1 MNSRMLAAAVFVA
14 AMLPGVASAQVEARP
29 YRVTPPADR
38 GFDYSF
44 DDDDHANRAVIGI
57 ATSGGSARDTLGV
70 LVTEVTTGGP
80 AERAGIEEGNRI
92 TAING
97 VNLKLAV
104 ADTGDWDMS
113 GLMTRRLTRELAK
126 VKPGDDVEL
135 RLYAGGQAKTARVK
149 TVPYDSL
156 YHTHFRMTRDDMD
169 NRAVIGVSL
178 GSSGSRR
185 DTSGVLI
192 MAVDDDGPAAK
203 AGILEGNRIA
213 AVNGVDVRVRAED
226 AGDDFVSSAKVERL
240 RRELEKLKP
249 GDEVAL
255 TVYGDGR
262 TRTVRVKTVA
272 ASTLESHRSMRYFG
286 PDSYAFPR
294 MEGML
299 APMPPMP
306 PMPSLPRRM
315 RVRVSTA
322 TSM

>member
-1 MNSRMLAAAVFVA
+1 MLAAAAFVA
-14 AMLPGVASAQVEARP
+14 TLLPGVAFAQADSRS

-38 GFDYSF
+38 GFTYSF
-44 DDDDHANRAVIGI
+44 GDDDDANRAVIGI
-57 ATSGGSARDTLGV
+57 STSGGSARDTLGV

-92 TAING
+92 AAVNG
-97 VNLKLAV
+97 VNLRLAV

-113 GLMTRRLTRELAK
+113 GLMTRRLTRELGK
-126 VKPGDDVEL
+126 VKPGDEVEL
-135 RLYAGGQAKTARVK
+135 RLYVGGQMKTTRVK

-156 YHTHFRMTRDDMD
+156 YTHFRMTRDDMD
-169 NRAVIGVSL
+169 NRAVLGISL
-178 GSSGSRR
+178 GSTGSRR

-192 MAVDDDGPAAK
+192 MSVDDEGPAAK

-226 AGDDFVSSAKVERL
+226 AGDDYVSGAKVERL
-240 RRELEKLKP
+240 RRELQKLKP
-249 GDEVAL
+249 GDEVEL
-255 TVYGDGR
+255 KLYGDGR

-272 ASTLESHRSMRYFG
+272 ASTLQSHSSMRYFG
-286 PDSYAFPR
+286 PGGFAFPR
-294 MEGML
+294 VEGMI

-306 PMPSLPRRM
+306 PMPSMPRRTRM
-315 RVRVSTA
+315 RVSTA